1 MRFMLKPTDPTDLFG
16 TDWSDPPD
24 APDAVTARA
33 KPGPFSADAL
43 LAGSTAATATAVTAP
58 AAPTKGVAAVAAIS
72 VASQSVLAGTNQ
84 TVAFRSLFT
93 VGSSTANPTYLI
105 VDGLDRNEYTVGYKT
120 GAMGHLADGS
130 ATQGF
135 ADYSGDAWSVGVV
148 FTYQPSTGQ
157 YVNASFGNLSQLVF
171 DTGGNR
177 GDTAVISVFGTNNA
191 GYATQYAANPFTLA
205 FNPAYFTDYGSVAV
219 VTGASAAT
227 PPSTATPGGIV
238 SAALGYVGNAWN
250 DNGCWILASDI
261 SAKAGATL
269 PLTSTLVGISGT
281 ANGEWFVAYNGPSS
295 SNANWVSNLRPGE
308 MVAFVTTSGGG
319 HITTVVS
326 GQGTSANL
334 VDNITYVGSGGVIM
348 DSANDGSASDII
360 VQAPHAAMQEFSGVN
375 PAYVVVY
382 ELDTPVVVCTVAN
395 ASVAAGSTV
404 SLAADFSATN
414 PEAGQGV
421 SGYQVYE
428 TNTADTLTVSGAA
441 NRTATSAANACSLTT
456 LSGLGLTAA
465 SAAGSDTIE
474 VRASNGSYWGDWTA
488 LTVAV
493 TAPPMTAAAAVASGG
508 TAAVS
513 VTDTAVNIGA
523 AADKLQALATSG
535 RLAAVTIT
543 GGGLVPLTVA
553 QLFSDT
559 SLLALLPAS
568 GVLQVSGATVSQAAS
583 VQSNAQVASFGI
595 TDTAAHVTG
604 NTALG
609 ADGKL
614 ASITVTGTSGGDTL
628 TLTGIKAPE
637 AINLS
642 GDTATATGGLG
653 AAKLTLAGAPDTIT
667 LGTGAATI
675 TAGISGSSGITTVAS
690 FQFGLDALQL
700 GLGSASSV
708 QAFDTTYNGAHAVT
722 LTGGNLSQGVVLLNQ
737 SVSAASLLA
746 THTHTSNGIATVS

>member
-1 MRFMLKPTDPTDLFG
+1 
-16 TDWSDPPD
+16 
-24 APDAVTARA
+24 
-33 KPGPFSADAL
+33 
-43 LAGSTAATATAVTAP
+43 
-58 AAPTKGVAAVAAIS
+58 
-72 VASQSVLAGTNQ
+72 
-84 TVAFRSLFT
+84 
-93 VGSSTANPTYLI
+93 
-105 VDGLDRNEYTVGYKT
+105 
-120 GAMGHLADGS
+120 
-130 ATQGF
+130 
-135 ADYSGDAWSVGVV
+135 
-148 FTYQPSTGQ
+148 
-157 YVNASFGNLSQLVF
+157 
-171 DTGGNR
+171 
-177 GDTAVISVFGTNNA
+177 
-191 GYATQYAANPFTLA
+191 
-205 FNPAYFTDYGSVAV
+205 
-219 VTGASAAT
+219 
-227 PPSTATPGGIV
+227 
-238 SAALGYVGNAWN
+238 
-250 DNGCWILASDI
+250 
-261 SAKAGATL
+261 
-269 PLTSTLVGISGT
+269 
-281 ANGEWFVAYNGPSS
+281 
-295 SNANWVSNLRPGE
+295 
-308 MVAFVTTSGGG
+308 
-319 HITTVVS
+319 
-326 GQGTSANL
+326 
-334 VDNITYVGSGGVIM
+334 M

-508 TAAVS
+508 MAAVS

-523 AADKLQALATSG
+523 AADKLQALAASG

-595 TDTAAHVTG
+595 ADTAAHVTG

-653 AAKLTLAGAPDTIT
+653 AAKLTLAGAPDTIA